1 MSDNLRQFVYLDATS
16 VNSLLASRFMAVPET
31 VRNVAE
37 EREEQSDENSFSAGI
52 NLHSLLNL
60 GGSSTVGSTEG
71 QRELSE
77 VGKRINDQYRFSI
90 LVRTL
95 EQSDDT
101 KIHDVSSGLQYDELE
116 PGDLIRINA
125 RCTTDP
131 LYPLLTALHY
141 FVSAVNDVPQGNSFW
156 SSLLQSQ
163 SQLGQVEQIY
173 ELLYGGWIGL
183 KMEPQDADRNFGTVI
198 NDSETWVD
206 PHREFRGSNEYTIL
220 GRVQNQLSDGEIWDI
235 IEILRVLGSV
245 ASEDEMDERR
255 IDLIIKMLD
264 KLEEHNEETEE
275 GENEFRLP
283 EMDPDE
289 FIIEGE
295 ATIVNPIAI
304 YW

>member
-31 VRNVAE
+31 VRDVAE
-37 EREEQSDENSFSAGI
+37 EQEEQTDETEISAGI

-60 GGSSTVGSTEG
+60 GGSGRAASTEG

-95 EQSDDT
+95 EESEET
-101 KIHDVSSGLQYDELE
+101 EIHDISSDSSGGELE
-116 PGDLIRINA
+116 PGDLVRVRGN
-125 RCTTDP
+125 CTTDP

-141 FVSAVNDVPQGNSFW
+141 FVSAVSDVPQGDSFW
-156 SSLLQSQ
+156 STLLQRQ
-163 SQLGQVEQIY
+163 SQLGQVEQVY
-173 ELLYGGWIGL
+173 ELLYGSWIGL
-183 KMEPQDADRNFGTVI
+183 KMVPKEGTRNFGMAI
-198 NDSETWVD
+198 RDSETWID

-220 GRVQNQLSDGEIWDI
+220 GRVQNQLSDREIWDL
-235 IEILRVLGSV
+235 IEILRVLDSA
-245 ASEDEMDERR
+245 ASEEEMEERR
-255 IDLIIKMLD
+255 LELIARLLD
-264 KLEEHNEETEE
+264 ELEEQNTGDE
-275 GENEFRLP
+275 EFRLP
-283 EMDPDE
+283 NMDPEE
-289 FIIEGE
+289 FVLEGE